1 VKLHRFIVGL
11 LIVCVAW
18 FAAATRASAEALVAQ
33 DKLDALARPL
43 VDGGW
48 TYGLAVGL
56 ISETGT
62 QVVGYGRVSEN
73 DGSIPGPDTEFEIG
87 SVSKVFTGLLL
98 AQMVEEHLV
107 ELNEPVQKLLGDS
120 MTVPQ
125 GEREITL
132 VDLATH
138 SSGLP
143 RMPDNF
149 NPKDLTNPYADYSV
163 EQLGKFISA
172 YKLKRQPGARSDY
185 SNLGVGLLG
194 HALALKSGSTY
205 ESLLRRRICDPLGM
219 SDTCITLSDGQ
230 KARLAQA
237 HDCDGRPESN
247 WDLPTFAGAGA
258 IRSTAADMLKFLAA
272 SIGLVKTQLDAAIAA
287 SHIVH
292 FETPNGPH
300 DVALCWQVQRK
311 PPVIWHNGQTG
322 GYHSYAAF
330 SPDKRRGV
338 VVLATTTSGH
348 VDALGNRLLKLLTDG
363 EAEPLKL
370 PRAIAIAPEDLEP
383 LVADYKLNLLATV
396 HITRDRERLF
406 LQLTGQPKVR
416 FYPESKTR
424 FFCHAVEAAITFEA
438 DEAGQIKQLVL
449 HQNGQDLPAP
459 RAK

>member
-1 VKLHRFIVGL
+1 VKLHRLVVRW

-18 FAAATRASAEALVAQ
+18 FAATRGTAEELVAPA
-33 DKLDALARPL
+33 KLDALARPL

-48 TYGLAVGL
+48 TYALAVGL
-56 ISETGT
+56 IGETGT
-62 QVVGYGRVSEN
+62 QVVGYGRVSES
-73 DGSIPGPDTEFEIG
+73 DASTPSRDTVFEIG

-98 AQMVEEHLV
+98 AQMVQEHLI

-120 MTVPQ
+120 MTMPK

-143 RMPDNF
+143 RMPSNF
-149 NPKDLTNPYADYSV
+149 NPKDITNPYADYSV
-163 EQLGKFISA
+163 EQLGKFISG
-172 YKLKRQPGARSDY
+172 YKLRRQPGVRSEY

-194 HALALKSGSTY
+194 HALAVKSGGTY
-205 ESLLRRRICDPLGM
+205 ESLLRARICDPLAM
-219 SDTCITLSDGQ
+219 ADTGITLSDAQ

-237 HDCDGRPESN
+237 HDSDGRPESN

-272 SIGLVKTQLDAAIAA
+272 NIGLVKTPLDAAIAA
-287 SHIVH
+287 SHVVH
-292 FETPNGPH
+292 FEVPDGPH

-311 PPVIWHNGQTG
+311 PLVIWHNGQTG
-322 GYHSYAAF
+322 GYHSYVAF
-330 SPDKRRGV
+330 SPDKRLGV
-338 VVLATTTSGH
+338 VVLATTTAGH
-348 VDALGNRLLKLLTDG
+348 VDALGIRLLKLLTDG

-370 PRAIAIAPEDLEP
+370 PQPLLIAPDDLEP
-383 LVADYKLNLLATV
+383 LVGDYKLNLLATI
-396 HITRDRERLF
+396 HITRDGDQLF
-406 LQLTGQPKVR
+406 VQLTGQPKVR

-424 FFCHAVEAAITFEA
+424 FFCHVVEAAITFEA
-438 DEAGQIKQLVL
+438 DDAGQIKQLVL
-449 HQNGQDLPAP
+449 HQNGLDQPAP